1 MHIIIIGREL
11 NTRDI
16 TIAILKLTAS
26 NAATSGKTL
35 TGLDVMMNDSSLND
49 VPSGSAVVVDEIGI
63 VVGNVSVVV
72 VVSIGR
78 EVGI

>member
-1 MHIIIIGREL
+1 MGGSPIRVTHDV
-11 NTRDI
+11 TI
-16 TIAILKLTAS
+16 TTLQLTAS
-26 NAATSGKTL
+26 SAATSGKTL

-49 VPSGSAVVVDEIGI
+49 VPSGSVVDEIGV

>member
-1 MHIIIIGREL
+1 
-11 NTRDI
+11 
-16 TIAILKLTAS
+16 
-26 NAATSGKTL
+26 
-35 TGLDVMMNDSSLND
+35 MMNDSSLND

-72 VVSIGR
+72 VFSIGR